1 MLFNLYKDNVIK
13 LWKKKVSKGIKI
25 HKSFNT
31 ILFPD
36 DPASI
41 SSLEHIYKEPFI
53 IWIGSHIFHILD
65 VT

>member
-1 MLFNLYKDNVIK
+1 MEE
-13 LWKKKVSKGIKI
+13 
-25 HKSFNT
+25 KSVERDTNSQNIFNT

-53 IWIGSHIFHILD
+53 IWIESHIFHILD